1 MKNLKITFLAIILLI
16 ISSSF
21 GIVDSKRSNFT
32 KKIELKDST
41 NTNSSELKSS
51 KISYFSVN
59 TENKSKKTESN
70 KSKEQNF
77 NFIEAL
83 VVLMMKFI
91 KFIIIKLTS
100 LFI

>member
-1 MKNLKITFLAIILLI
+1 MKNLKITFLAIIFLL

-21 GIVDSKRSNFT
+21 GIVDTKRINFSKKT
-32 KKIELKDST
+32 EIKDST
-41 NTNSSELKSS
+41 NIYSPELKSS
-51 KISYFSVN
+51 KISYFSN
-59 TENKSKKTESN
+59 NPENKSKKTDST
-70 KSKEQNF
+70 KSKEQDF

-83 VVLMMKFI
+83 VVVMMNFI